1 MPFGRVAPGLVLN
14 FRFAPNSVG
23 LRRRPRMPFHDMFGN
38 GPLMDDPTVERIGA
52 DRNLSGTQFAVT
64 RPEEARKKVKK

>member
-1 MPFGRVAPGLVLN
+1 
-14 FRFAPNSVG
+14 
-23 LRRRPRMPFHDMFGN
+23 MPFHDMFGN
-38 GPLMDDPTVERIGA
+38 GPLMNDPTVERIGA